1 MAVIKVL
8 LNAESISNGNDL
20 PKGTPRISSVLG
32 DLYLPLEGLID
43 FEAEK
48 LRLTKEVNKIE
59 KEIEKVQV
67 KLGNSNFTERAPI
80 EVLDEQRARLEEWK
94 TKQVQLTDALI
105 SLSA

>member
-1 MAVIKVL
+1 M
-8 LNAESISNGNDL
+8 
-20 PKGTPRISSVLG
+20 
-32 DLYLPLEGLID
+32 PLEGLID

-67 KLGNSNFTERAPI
+67 KLENTNFTERAPI

>member
-1 MAVIKVL
+1 V
-8 LNAESISNGNDL
+8 

-48 LRLTKEVNKIE
+48 SRLTKEVNKIE
-59 KEIEKVQV
+59 KEIEKVQN
-67 KLGNSNFTERAPI
+67 KLGNSNFTERAPV

-94 TKQVQLTDALI
+94 AKQVQLTDALI